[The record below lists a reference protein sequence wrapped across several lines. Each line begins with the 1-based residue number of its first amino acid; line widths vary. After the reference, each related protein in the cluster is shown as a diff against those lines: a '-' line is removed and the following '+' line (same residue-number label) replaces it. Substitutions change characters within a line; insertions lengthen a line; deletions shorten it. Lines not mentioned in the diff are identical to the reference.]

1 MAISLLVEACAD
13 GSNLSTSG
21 DPSSD
26 GTLVVSTITAG
37 GDPDRDGFQLT
48 IDGLGSITLEPT
60 DSAQVIISAG
70 RHALG
75 LQSVAGQ
82 CSVDPG
88 MTLDVDIA
96 SQKTTAVSF
105 AVSCPAVGARVT
117 TTTTGLDIDQDG
129 YRVTVDGIDQA
140 PIPSNAVGF
149 FRSEPGSRTIALTG
163 LASNCAFTG
172 PASQT
177 ATIVPNEPAP
187 IEFAVVCTA
196 TTGVIEVNLS
206 TSGTDTEG
214 PYQVIVDGVQQSQFL
229 TSSEPEAIFV
239 EPIFVSGGDHLLSLT
254 APSNCSGGA
263 APQIV
268 NVTVGGLVRDSVA
281 VNFAVSCTP
290 APPEGDPWGYDR
302 GSTASTSGLP

>member
-1 MAISLLVEACAD
+1 MRTYQILVLAISLLVEACAD

-60 DSAQVIISAG
+60 DSAQVIIPAG

-75 LQSVAGQ
+75 LQGVAGQ

-88 MTLDVDIA
+88 MPVDVDIA
-96 SQKTTAVSF
+96 SQKTTPVSF

-129 YRVTVDGIDQA
+129 YRVMVDGIDQA

-163 LASNCAFTG
+163 SRASCAFTSITRL
-172 PASQT
+172 SQ
-177 ATIVPNEPAP
+177 
-187 IEFAVVCTA
+187 
-196 TTGVIEVNLS
+196 
-206 TSGTDTEG
+206 
-214 PYQVIVDGVQQSQFL
+214 Y
-229 TSSEPEAIFV
+229 
-239 EPIFVSGGDHLLSLT
+239 
-254 APSNCSGGA
+254 
-263 APQIV
+263 
-268 NVTVGGLVRDSVA
+268 R
-281 VNFAVSCTP
+281 
-290 APPEGDPWGYDR
+290 
-302 GSTASTSGLP
+302 